1 MEELVGGE
9 TGVRPMR
16 RIDEDM
22 VGAYEVGC

>member
-1 MEELVGGE
+1 MGELVGGE

-22 VGAYEVGC
+22 VGACEVDC